1 MNKIKPVMLI
11 VVLFS
16 TISTFGQKST
26 PDASTFSLHLTPGLS
41 FPIGRD
47 VESSGVDF
55 CPNVGGASLTC
66 RLKTPIRLK

>member
-47 VESSGVDF
+47 VESFTMG
-55 CPNVGGASLTC
+55 GGASLTC